1 MMKSPRSA
9 GRRHLPTSP
18 FPPPSAAPP
27 IEKFAPQDLVTHD
40 KYGLGHVVEAEPG
53 GAVLVDF
60 GSEKVRI
67 LAPYV
72 RLFKL

>member
-1 MMKSPRSA
+1 MKSPRSA
-9 GRRHLPTSP
+9 RRRHLATSP

-27 IEKFAPQDLVTHD
+27 VEEFALEDLVTHD
-40 KYGLGHVVEAEPG
+40 KYGLGRVVEVEPG

-60 GSEKVRI
+60 GSSKVRI